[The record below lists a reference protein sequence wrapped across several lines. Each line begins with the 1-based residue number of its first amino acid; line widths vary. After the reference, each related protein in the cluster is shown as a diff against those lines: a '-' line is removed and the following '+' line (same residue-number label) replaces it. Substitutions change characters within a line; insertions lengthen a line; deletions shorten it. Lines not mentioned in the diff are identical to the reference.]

1 MMFMRCSNSN
11 TTRNQVDEEKLC
23 GCATSKS
30 SFNYLFYFMYLFIQR
45 YSVGTLLI
53 LVRCTKHSA
62 VYKLENGRCD
72 RLIFILI
79 LYSGTG
85 KLNIA
90 NAGLV

>member
-1 MMFMRCSNSN
+1 
-11 TTRNQVDEEKLC
+11 
-23 GCATSKS
+23 
-30 SFNYLFYFMYLFIQR
+30 MYLFIQR

>member
-1 MMFMRCSNSN
+1 MMFMRCPNSNS
-11 TTRNQVDEEKLC
+11 TRNQVDEEQLC

-72 RLIFILI
+72 RVIFILI